1 MNKTCFIYTICSTTL
16 LVTIKPVLICLQHYI
31 SMFILKGLF
40 CHVCQGS
47 SGIWK
52 ENEIKLESGLITPFG
67 IPILPIQAR
76 KGAKRKS
83 GVILGSQSQ
92 MKRLW
97 SSMKIW
103 GSQRKRLWSPKKIWG
118 SQMKRLWSPMKIWGS
133 KRKRLWSPMKIWGS
147 EMKRLWSPMKICGP
161 PTKRPWVSNSSN
173 STPML
178 MIPRLKKSQTKGLSS
193 VSIL

>member
-52 ENEIKLESGLITPFG
+52 ENEIKLESGLITPFR

-118 SQMKRLWSPMKIWGS
+118 S
-133 KRKRLWSPMKIWGS
+133 

-178 MIPRLKKSQTKGLSS
+178 MIPRLKKAKLKGCLRSQFSNDFLFLGIFKITIKN
-193 VSIL
+193 

>member
-52 ENEIKLESGLITPFG
+52 ENEIKLES
-67 IPILPIQAR
+67 
-76 KGAKRKS
+76 
-83 GVILGSQSQ
+83 QSQ

-103 GSQRKRLWSPKKIWG
+103 GSPKKIWG
-118 SQMKRLWSPMKIWGS
+118 SQIKRLWSPMKIWGS
-133 KRKRLWSPMKIWGS
+133 Q
-147 EMKRLWSPMKICGP
+147 MKRLWSPMKICGP